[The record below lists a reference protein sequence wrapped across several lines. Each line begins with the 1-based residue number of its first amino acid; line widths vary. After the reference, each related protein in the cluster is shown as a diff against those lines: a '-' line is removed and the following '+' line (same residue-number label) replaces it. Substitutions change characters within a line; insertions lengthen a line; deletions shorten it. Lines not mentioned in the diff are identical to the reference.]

1 MFSPTTKAICFR
13 LLAVGMFTPIFA
25 AGKLADGAFPALA
38 IMTMRYFGGFL
49 TVCGYIFIS
58 RTSPVSL
65 VAAKPSRHLI
75 RACLGTGGGVFAI
88 HAGSVMP
95 VANAAAIGLTQ
106 GIMIIALAG
115 LVLKEPITRLHW
127 LAGAIAMSGAGLVVT
142 QSIDFTTIGL
152 GSWEGSA
159 AAFTG
164 ALFIAFEALM
174 IKFVSSRERG
184 VSTLLYVNG
193 FGSMIVLAL
202 ALVWLD
208 WGVFANPVLWVFLII
223 GPVAISAQFFNIQ
236 ANLRANAA
244 TLAPITYSWV
254 LFAAL
259 MGLFLFD
266 EIPTVITIIGS
277 LLIVAGGIVVSKV
290 R

>member
-1 MFSPTTKAICFR
+1 
-13 LLAVGMFTPIFA
+13 LAVAMFTPIFA

-38 IMTMRYFGGFL
+38 IMAMRYFGGFL
-49 TVCGYIFIS
+49 TVCGYVLVS
-58 RTSPVSL
+58 RTPVVDLISL
-65 VAAKPSRHLI
+65 KPSRHLI
-75 RACLGTGGGVFAI
+75 RACLGTGGGVCAI
-88 HAGSVMP
+88 HAGTVMP

-115 LVLKEPITRLHW
+115 LILKESITRLHW
-127 LAGAIAMSGAGLVVT
+127 LAGMIALSGAGLVVS
-142 QSIDFTTIGL
+142 QSIDTSTL
-152 GSWEGSA
+152 GVGGWEGSA
-159 AAFTG
+159 AAFAG

-174 IKFVSSRERG
+174 IKFISSREHA

-193 FGSMIVLAL
+193 LGSLIVLGL
-202 ALVWLD
+202 ILIFLD
-208 WGVFANPVLWVFLII
+208 REVFANPMVWGFLVL
-223 GPVAISAQFFNIQ
+223 GPIAISAQFFNIQ
-236 ANLRANAA
+236 ANLRANAS

-254 LFAAL
+254 LFAML

-266 EIPTVITIIGS
+266 EIPTLIMIFGS